1 MIGDAVQAWLA
12 GRGPAAPPGLAA
24 RLEDAAAMPG
34 APGIEGALADRLA
47 RLGLALLNRVA
58 GAPAGGRELAA
69 DLLAADAMVTYAFE
83 AQAEA
88 DVSGLEGLA
97 DWVARE
103 ERGERG
109 GAADA

>member
-1 MIGDAVQAWLA
+1 MTDDSVRAWLA
-12 GRGPAAPPGLAA
+12 VRGPAAPPGLAA
-24 RLEDAAAMPG
+24 RLEDATGIDGAAG
-34 APGIEGALADRLA
+34 NQGLADHLA

-83 AQAEA
+83 AQADA

-97 DWVARE
+97 DWVARQ
-103 ERGERG
+103 ERG
-109 GAADA
+109 GAGDA